1 MVGHAETD
9 MMIEIS
15 LFFFHILEYIQVD
28 VLYMTYTMSA
38 D

>member
-1 MVGHAETD
+1 MVGHAESD

-15 LFFFHILEYIQVD
+15 PFFFHILEYIQVD
-28 VLYMTYTMSA
+28 VLYMTYIISA